1 MDRTV
6 RLKNAAPHD
15 PDLRFIWARD
25 KMTKCSAALFS
36 PVVWF
41 VIFQSCVFSTRTK
54 WVKPILYQTSY
65 NTRKPQYFISA
76 IRDGDDDHRI
86 PDVCCCCCCWWL

>member
-6 RLKNAAPHD
+6 GLKNAAPHD

-41 VIFQSCVFSTRTK
+41 VIFQSCVFSTPNEMGKTYT
-54 WVKPILYQTSY
+54 V
-65 NTRKPQYFISA
+65 
-76 IRDGDDDHRI
+76 
-86 PDVCCCCCCWWL
+86 PDVNVIQYT